1 MATKEQP
8 KAVKQSIKDVLN
20 KVYMRQKPKT
30 EDFNRFCEKLEIL
43 RKNISQGI
51 DSNESEEHIKNHII
65 NFLNDSFY
73 KETNLVNTK
82 DRIDCA
88 IYETHDSSSPIQVLI
103 EVKRPSNDNEFPTL
117 KNLNSKAMQE
127 TLLYFLR
134 EREQGNVGL
143 KHIVITNGYEWYVF
157 DAADYEKYFAS
168 NKELIGRYKE
178 FDVNQ
183 TLVSEKTSFFYNK
196 IATSA
201 IDKVKNDFPYVYFN
215 INNLSTEQQIQVFK
229 LLSPEHLLKK
239 FVCNDSNEL
248 NVSFYNELLY
258 ILGLEEYEEGN
269 KKIIRRLEKNRQNAS
284 FIENAINMIE
294 DEEPNKNKH
303 FDIALSLTITWINRI
318 LFLKLLETQLVNYHK
333 GDHEYC
339 FLNNEKIKGFDDL
352 HQLFFKVLAVPMNDR
367 KPDVAEKYR
376 NVPYLNSS
384 LFEMAENE
392 TSYKISGL
400 RDENLPIYKQTVLYN
415 SRNSKRLD
423 GELPI
428 LEYLFRFLDAYDF
441 GSEPNDESLT
451 RDTHKTLINASV
463 LGLIFEKINGYKD
476 GSFFTPG
483 AITQYMCK
491 NALRNAV
498 VQKFNQVKGW
508 QCKNF
513 DELMD
518 KYLDSGEANL
528 IINSLHICDPAVGSG
543 HFLVSALNELIVI
556 KAELHVLLQSNGK
569 RLKYPISIEN
579 DELMIVDEDGNP
591 FLYNPKNP
599 ESQLIQESLFNEK
612 RTIIENCLFGVDI
625 NPNSVNICR
634 LRLWIE
640 LLKNAYYKSNGEFE
654 TLPNI
659 DINIKCGNSLISRF
673 DFSIDVSKV
682 LKKKE
687 VATYKTKV
695 KAYKETHNK
704 TVKHELK
711 ETIEKLKNTF
721 RESVKKTA
729 LYQYSYNK
737 GLLWELNNKI
747 ELFEQTDEEKKN
759 IEKQKNIL
767 KRKISEYEEKQ
778 KNKVYENSMEWRFE
792 FPETLDNEGN
802 FMGFDVIIGN
812 PPYGVSIKGDL
823 RDVVTIKLGKVPDY
837 EIYYFFIHLSQ
848 LLLKDDAILSFIIP
862 NTWLFNV
869 YAKDWRAKL
878 FNQWDLLQV
887 LDCTRFKIFDEA
899 NVRNTIV
906 TLLKTE
912 KGSHIVR
919 YKNTKNSF
927 SFNSLVIQEEESL
940 SETEIIPLN
949 INWGLAFS
957 LSAEIVEIVNKITNV
972 GKKLQFYFPEISQG
986 LIAYDKYKGQNKEV
1000 IKSRA
1005 YHHSIYKN
1013 GYKKW
1018 LWGEDVRRY
1027 VTVWNGKEYI
1037 DYCSGI
1043 ANPRQ
1048 PKFFK
1053 NKRLLIRE
1061 ITNPSIYANIATEEM
1076 YNDPA
1081 IIIVL
1086 DSDNYPLEV
1095 ALSILNSKLGTFYHF
1110 NHSPKATKG
1119 EFPKILVQD
1128 IKDFPLPFIEV
1139 NKQKAI
1145 IALVDKILASKKQD
1159 PTADTSDWER
1169 EIDLYV
1175 YYLYGLTL
1183 EEAQMIDRTVTAKE
1197 FEKLQ
1202 LNISQS
1208 KTEKSLKKSEF
1219 TCNTKKS
1226 RM

>member
-1 MATKEQP
+1 
-8 KAVKQSIKDVLN
+8 
-20 KVYMRQKPKT
+20 
-30 EDFNRFCEKLEIL
+30 
-43 RKNISQGI
+43 
-51 DSNESEEHIKNHII
+51 
-65 NFLNDSFY
+65 
-73 KETNLVNTK
+73 
-82 DRIDCA
+82 
-88 IYETHDSSSPIQVLI
+88 
-103 EVKRPSNDNEFPTL
+103 
-117 KNLNSKAMQE
+117 MQE

>member
-927 SFNSLVIQEEESL
+927 SFSSLVIQEEESL

>member
-862 NTWLFNV
+862 IHGYLMSMPRIGEPNCL
-869 YAKDWRAKL
+869 
-878 FNQWDLLQV
+878 
-887 LDCTRFKIFDEA
+887 
-899 NVRNTIV
+899 
-906 TLLKTE
+906 
-912 KGSHIVR
+912 
-919 YKNTKNSF
+919 
-927 SFNSLVIQEEESL
+927 
-940 SETEIIPLN
+940 
-949 INWGLAFS
+949 ING
-957 LSAEIVEIVNKITNV
+957 I
-972 GKKLQFYFPEISQG
+972 YC
-986 LIAYDKYKGQNKEV
+986 KYW
-1000 IKSRA
+1000 I
-1005 YHHSIYKN
+1005 
-1013 GYKKW
+1013 
-1018 LWGEDVRRY
+1018 
-1027 VTVWNGKEYI
+1027 
-1037 DYCSGI
+1037 
-1043 ANPRQ
+1043 
-1048 PKFFK
+1048 
-1053 NKRLLIRE
+1053 
-1061 ITNPSIYANIATEEM
+1061 
-1076 YNDPA
+1076 
-1081 IIIVL
+1081 
-1086 DSDNYPLEV
+1086 
-1095 ALSILNSKLGTFYHF
+1095 
-1110 NHSPKATKG
+1110 
-1119 EFPKILVQD
+1119 VQD
-1128 IKDFPLPFIEV
+1128 LKYLT
-1139 NKQKAI
+1139 KQM
-1145 IALVDKILASKKQD
+1145 
-1159 PTADTSDWER
+1159 
-1169 EIDLYV
+1169 
-1175 YYLYGLTL
+1175 L
-1183 EEAQMIDRTVTAKE
+1183 ET
-1197 FEKLQ
+1197 Q
-1202 LNISQS
+1202 LSH
-1208 KTEKSLKKSEF
+1208 
-1219 TCNTKKS
+1219 C
-1226 RM
+1226 

>member
-556 KAELHVLLQSNGK
+556 KAELK
-569 RLKYPISIEN
+569 
-579 DELMIVDEDGNP
+579 
-591 FLYNPKNP
+591 F
-599 ESQLIQESLFNEK
+599 
-612 RTIIENCLFGVDI
+612 
-625 NPNSVNICR
+625 
-634 LRLWIE
+634 
-640 LLKNAYYKSNGEFE
+640 YYKAMVNG
-654 TLPNI
+654 
-659 DINIKCGNSLISRF
+659 
-673 DFSIDVSKV
+673 
-682 LKKKE
+682 
-687 VATYKTKV
+687 
-695 KAYKETHNK
+695 
-704 TVKHELK
+704 
-711 ETIEKLKNTF
+711 
-721 RESVKKTA
+721 
-729 LYQYSYNK
+729 
-737 GLLWELNNKI
+737 
-747 ELFEQTDEEKKN
+747 
-759 IEKQKNIL
+759 
-767 KRKISEYEEKQ
+767 
-778 KNKVYENSMEWRFE
+778 
-792 FPETLDNEGN
+792 
-802 FMGFDVIIGN
+802 
-812 PPYGVSIKGDL
+812 
-823 RDVVTIKLGKVPDY
+823 
-837 EIYYFFIHLSQ
+837 
-848 LLLKDDAILSFIIP
+848 
-862 NTWLFNV
+862 
-869 YAKDWRAKL
+869 
-878 FNQWDLLQV
+878 
-887 LDCTRFKIFDEA
+887 
-899 NVRNTIV
+899 
-906 TLLKTE
+906 
-912 KGSHIVR
+912 
-919 YKNTKNSF
+919 
-927 SFNSLVIQEEESL
+927 
-940 SETEIIPLN
+940 
-949 INWGLAFS
+949 
-957 LSAEIVEIVNKITNV
+957 
-972 GKKLQFYFPEISQG
+972 
-986 LIAYDKYKGQNKEV
+986 
-1000 IKSRA
+1000 
-1005 YHHSIYKN
+1005 
-1013 GYKKW
+1013 
-1018 LWGEDVRRY
+1018 
-1027 VTVWNGKEYI
+1027 
-1037 DYCSGI
+1037 
-1043 ANPRQ
+1043 
-1048 PKFFK
+1048 
-1053 NKRLLIRE
+1053 
-1061 ITNPSIYANIATEEM
+1061 
-1076 YNDPA
+1076 
-1081 IIIVL
+1081 
-1086 DSDNYPLEV
+1086 
-1095 ALSILNSKLGTFYHF
+1095 
-1110 NHSPKATKG
+1110 
-1119 EFPKILVQD
+1119 
-1128 IKDFPLPFIEV
+1128 
-1139 NKQKAI
+1139 
-1145 IALVDKILASKKQD
+1145 
-1159 PTADTSDWER
+1159 
-1169 EIDLYV
+1169 
-1175 YYLYGLTL
+1175 
-1183 EEAQMIDRTVTAKE
+1183 
-1197 FEKLQ
+1197 
-1202 LNISQS
+1202 
-1208 KTEKSLKKSEF
+1208 
-1219 TCNTKKS
+1219 
-1226 RM
+1226 

>member
-1 MATKEQP
+1 MATKEQS
-8 KAVKQSIKDVLN
+8 KAVRQSIKDVLN

-127 TLLYFLR
+127 TVLYFLR
-134 EREQGNVGL
+134 ERKQGNVGL

-333 GDHEYC
+333 GAHEYC

-518 KYLDSGEANL
+518 KDLDSGEANL

-569 RLKYPISIEN
+569 RLKYPLSIEN
-579 DELMIVDEDGNP
+579 DELMIVDEDVNP

-673 DFSIDVSKV
+673 DFSIDISKV

-704 TVKHELK
+704 TVKHDLK

-721 RESVKKTA
+721 RESVKKSD
-729 LYQYSYNK
+729 LLQYSYNK
-737 GLLWELNNKI
+737 GLLWELNNTI
-747 ELFEQTDEEKKN
+747 ELFEQTEEGKKN

-778 KNKVYENSMEWRFE
+778 KNKIYENSMEWRFE

-802 FMGFDVIIGN
+802 FIGFDVIIGN
-812 PPYGVSIKGDL
+812 PPYIRRTYIPDDCKEKYEAVFQSATNQYDMYLLFLEMGLKIAVKSGILCFINPIRFFNSDYG
-823 RDVVTIKLGKVPDY
+823 LGCRR
-837 EIYYFFIHLSQ
+837 FLS
-848 LLLKDDAILSFIIP
+848 K
-862 NTWLFNV
+862 
-869 YAKDWRAKL
+869 
-878 FNQWDLLQV
+878 
-887 LDCTRFKIFDEA
+887 E
-899 NVRNTIV
+899 NTIV
-906 TLLKTE
+906 GILDASQLSVFESASTYPCIMTLKKEYFKEGHVISYRKLNNLDQIKNVLFCKEIQIEQQAIANDDKCRFLIGE
-912 KGSHIVR
+912 KNIFDIVEKIEKKR
-919 YKNTKNSF
+919 NCF
-927 SFNSLVIQEEESL
+927 LGEAFDVAR
-940 SETEIIPLN
+940 
-949 INWGLAFS
+949 GLANKLVNLNGMGHNALKSTFVFRYHIKNPIAISTDKKHSDIFKDDMVILPRTVLS
-957 LSAEIVEIVNKITNV
+957 LTATLKPKDIICLDRIYYMTPISNYNNKV
-972 GKKLQFYFPEISQG
+972 
-986 LIAYDKYKGQNKEV
+986 
-1000 IKSRA
+1000 
-1005 YHHSIYKN
+1005 
-1013 GYKKW
+1013 
-1018 LWGEDVRRY
+1018 
-1027 VTVWNGKEYI
+1027 
-1037 DYCSGI
+1037 
-1043 ANPRQ
+1043 
-1048 PKFFK
+1048 
-1053 NKRLLIRE
+1053 LL
-1061 ITNPSIYANIATEEM
+1061 
-1076 YNDPA
+1076 
-1081 IIIVL
+1081 
-1086 DSDNYPLEV
+1086 
-1095 ALSILNSKLGTFYHF
+1095 ALLNSKTTNFWFELNYFT
-1110 NHSPKATKG
+1110 TK
-1119 EFPKILVQD
+1119 
-1128 IKDFPLPFIEV
+1128 IKGGYFDLNGDQLRSIPLPDV
-1139 NKQKAI
+1139 LYSLQQPI
-1145 IALVDKILASKKQD
+1145 IALVDKILASKEQN
-1159 PTADTSDWER
+1159 PNADTSDWER

>member
-1 MATKEQP
+1 
-8 KAVKQSIKDVLN
+8 
-20 KVYMRQKPKT
+20 
-30 EDFNRFCEKLEIL
+30 
-43 RKNISQGI
+43 
-51 DSNESEEHIKNHII
+51 
-65 NFLNDSFY
+65 
-73 KETNLVNTK
+73 
-82 DRIDCA
+82 
-88 IYETHDSSSPIQVLI
+88 
-103 EVKRPSNDNEFPTL
+103 
-117 KNLNSKAMQE
+117 
-127 TLLYFLR
+127 
-134 EREQGNVGL
+134 
-143 KHIVITNGYEWYVF
+143 
-157 DAADYEKYFAS
+157 
-168 NKELIGRYKE
+168 
-178 FDVNQ
+178 
-183 TLVSEKTSFFYNK
+183 
-196 IATSA
+196 
-201 IDKVKNDFPYVYFN
+201 
-215 INNLSTEQQIQVFK
+215 
-229 LLSPEHLLKK
+229 
-239 FVCNDSNEL
+239 
-248 NVSFYNELLY
+248 
-258 ILGLEEYEEGN
+258 
-269 KKIIRRLEKNRQNAS
+269 
-284 FIENAINMIE
+284 
-294 DEEPNKNKH
+294 
-303 FDIALSLTITWINRI
+303 
-318 LFLKLLETQLVNYHK
+318 
-333 GDHEYC
+333 
-339 FLNNEKIKGFDDL
+339 
-352 HQLFFKVLAVPMNDR
+352 
-367 KPDVAEKYR
+367 
-376 NVPYLNSS
+376 
-384 LFEMAENE
+384 
-392 TSYKISGL
+392 
-400 RDENLPIYKQTVLYN
+400 
-415 SRNSKRLD
+415 
-423 GELPI
+423 
-428 LEYLFRFLDAYDF
+428 
-441 GSEPNDESLT
+441 
-451 RDTHKTLINASV
+451 
-463 LGLIFEKINGYKD
+463 
-476 GSFFTPG
+476 
-483 AITQYMCK
+483 
-491 NALRNAV
+491 
-498 VQKFNQVKGW
+498 
-508 QCKNF
+508 
-513 DELMD
+513 
-518 KYLDSGEANL
+518 
-528 IINSLHICDPAVGSG
+528 
-543 HFLVSALNELIVI
+543 
-556 KAELHVLLQSNGK
+556 
-569 RLKYPISIEN
+569 
-579 DELMIVDEDGNP
+579 MIVDEDGNP